1 MLDKLDLSLTLSDE
15 AYEKIRL
22 YQRDRLYELERIVAE
37 ARLPL
42 VILLE
47 GWDTAGK
54 SSTVQSLTRRL
65 DPRHFKVYPIQAP
78 RTSETLYPWLWRF
91 WMKIPSYGEMAIFD
105 RSWYGRVLVERVRKL
120 TVMNNW
126 LRAYEE
132 INDFERLL
140 ANDGMIFIKFWLH
153 ISKEEQLR
161 RFIRLTQ
168 DPEEA
173 WQITAEDWENHRQ
186 YDDYLAAVKDML
198 ANTHTNYAPW
208 SVVPATDRNYRLYTV
223 YKEIIDTLEKVLQVE
238 ATPWAEVEGMG
249 EVVTQKQK
257 RKSKKSSR
265 ET

>member
-1 MLDKLDLSLTLSDE
+1 MLDKLDLSAKISDT
-15 AYEKIRL
+15 AYEKIHR
-22 YQRDRLYELERIVAE
+22 YQRTRLYELEQIVVE

-42 VILLE
+42 VILFE

-78 RTSETLYPWLWRF
+78 RTSETMRPWLWRF
-91 WMKIPSYGEMAIFD
+91 WVKIPSYGEMAIFD

-120 TVMNNW
+120 TVMSNW

-132 INDFERLL
+132 INNFERLL
-140 ANDGMIFIKFWLH
+140 VDDGMIFIKFWLH

-168 DPEEA
+168 DPEQA

-186 YDDYLAAVKDML
+186 YDEYLAAVRDML
-198 ANTHTNYAPW
+198 ANTHTDTAPW
-208 SVVPATDRNYRLYTV
+208 SVVAATDRNYRLCHV
-223 YKEIIDTLEKVLQVE
+223 YKEIIETLERALQVE
-238 ATPWAEVEGMG
+238 PTRWESLMNEM
-249 EVVTQKQK
+249 
-257 RKSKKSSR
+257 
-265 ET
+265 